1 MSAAAQVP
9 ARRSRVALVIG
20 AGAVKCAAA
29 LGLWRVLQRHGIEVD
44 FVVGCSGGS
53 LYAAVMALG
62 YDLETCERL
71 TRQLW
76 TREVTTKRDLRAIL
90 AAAFPNAFG
99 FDGRFGMVS
108 DGPLL
113 GAMRPVFGG
122 RRFDETTKPLHVVA
136 TDFHTGERVVISEGQ
151 ILDALRASISIPYVW
166 KPWRIGDRWLVD
178 GCLSD
183 PLPVDVAMRE
193 GADIILAMGFE
204 SAYPRKLK
212 SITRFAFQVSSI
224 YTNNLLRANFAFHN
238 ATHHSEIIP
247 IVPEFDRPIGLFDT
261 DKFPYVIE
269 QGAKAAEEQVPY
281 LLRLL
286 GREAEVGVRAPDGV
300 VAVASPAAGAPSP
313 AAG

>member
-1 MSAAAQVP
+1 MSAPAP

-29 LGLWRVLQRHGIEVD
+29 LGLWRVLKRHDVEVD
-44 FVVGCSGGS
+44 LLVGCSGGS

-62 YDLETCERL
+62 WDIETCERL
-71 TRQLW
+71 TAQLW
-76 TREVTTKRDLRAIL
+76 TRDVMTKRDWRSVL
-90 AAAFPNAFG
+90 AAVFPRSFG

-108 DGPLL
+108 DAPMLH
-113 GAMRPVFGG
+113 AMRGVFADRG
-122 RRFDETTKPLHVVA
+122 FEQATKPLHVVA
-136 TDFHTGERVVISEGQ
+136 TDFQTGERVVLSDGPV
-151 ILDALRASISIPYVW
+151 LDALRASISIPYVW
-166 KPWRIGDRWLVD
+166 KPWRVGDRWLVD

-193 GADIILAMGFE
+193 GADVILAMGFE
-204 SAYPRKLK
+204 SAYPRKLS

-269 QGAKAAEEQVPY
+269 CGERAAEQQIPY

-286 GREAEVGVRAPDGV
+286 GRDAPAAVRPPGGTMPV
-300 VAVASPAAGAPSP
+300 SPAPGTGAP
-313 AAG
+313 AIG